1 MNKKKK
7 STNTSPYPDEVI
19 DRLARA
25 FYPAILDCWNSEEGQ
40 RSLVGARPL
49 HLANARPFGR
59 LKAPLGLS
67 LLRCASQTR
76 ACLWQAE
83 QAHHTTSKEKQSV
96 PDGER
101 PVVHIAIVCGLWQGA
116 SYSGARPV
124 FCFAFNPL
132 THGSRPPVCMILYRS
147 VTGSIIFRL
156 LPMWAWRGWHRGGW
170 W

>member
-7 STNTSPYPDEVI
+7 STNISPYPDEVI

-25 FYPAILDCWNSEEGQ
+25 FYPAILACWNSEEGQ

-67 LLRCASQTR
+67 LLRCAAQTR

-101 PVVHIAIVCGLWQGA
+101 PAVHIAIVCGFWQGA

-124 FCFAFNPL
+124 FYYASSFS
-132 THGSRPPVCMILYRS
+132 TRS
-147 VTGSIIFRL
+147 IRYPTPTWVWIRCGVF
-156 LPMWAWRGWHRGGW
+156 GHRSSFLRRDAI
-170 W
+170 